1 MPAKRGIVEDEI
13 ASPAE
18 CLHWYEHNLL
28 WWLNWM
34 RKRRKCEPIEAHV
47 ILATREDL
55 WEALKHQP
63 DGLTKEQRKRLR
75 ELDSL
80 LKAHANW
87 MVKVL
92 GDELPR
98 WRKRFKP
105 PRSHW
110 WWFLDKLAKGMVRG
124 NVGRKG
130 SGCVS
135 ENSQR

>member
-1 MPAKRGIVEDEI
+1 MPPKSLEKLED
-13 ASPAE
+13 SVTLAE
-18 CLHWYEHNLL
+18 LLDEYAEHLF

-34 RKRRKCEPIEAHV
+34 RKRRRSEPIEAHV

-55 WEALKHQP
+55 WEAMKRRP

-75 ELDSL
+75 ELDAL
-80 LKAHANW
+80 LKAHASW

-92 GDELPR
+92 GDELLK

-110 WWFLDKLAKGMVRG
+110 WWYLDKFVAR
-124 NVGRKG
+124 
-130 SGCVS
+130 
-135 ENSQR
+135 

>member
-1 MPAKRGIVEDEI
+1 MKSDKAPPSEW
-13 ASPAE
+13 
-18 CLHWYEHNLL
+18 LHWYEQHLS

-34 RKRRKCEPIEAHV
+34 RKHRRCEPEEADV
-47 ILATREDL
+47 ILFNREQL
-55 WEALKHQP
+55 AQALKSQP

-98 WRKRFKP
+98 WRKRFNP